1 MKLYLIK
8 DKIGHSFN
16 FYKNGIL
23 LGFYKIVSKPLS
35 TDLYSGVSKFSMVQV
50 LKNDGSKC
58 GSLSNYITCKED
70 DLIDASEFIET
81 EIKELETKLKFL
93 KNIKRKI
100 NKIENESK

>member
-16 FYKNGIL
+16 FYKHGIRI
-23 LGFYKIVSKPLS
+23 GFYKIVSKPLN
-35 TDLYSGVSKFSMVQV
+35 TNIYSGVSKFEMTQV

-58 GSLSNYITCKED
+58 SRLSNYIRCDKD
-70 DLIDASEFIET
+70 DLIDASEFINT
-81 EIKELETKLKFL
+81 EIKELEIKLKYL

-100 NKIENESK
+100 DKIENEN

>member
-1 MKLYLIK
+1 MKLYLVK

-23 LGFYKIVSKPLS
+23 LGFYKIVSPLG
-35 TDLYSGVSKFSMVQV
+35 TDIYSDVSKFSMVQV
-50 LKNDGSKC
+50 LKNDASKC
-58 GSLSNYITCKED
+58 GSLSNYRTCREE